1 MTTTNTIKLVGIN
14 AIPITV
20 ESKISNGIGIHIVGL
35 ADEAVKESLLRTV
48 TALMATGYHIT
59 GKKVIINLAPADLN
73 KNGSGYDL
81 PIAISLLAEQG
92 DLQVSDLDQWLIL
105 GELGLDGSIRSVPGS
120 LQAAMTAIENGYKCI
135 IPFADAEEVSAF
147 VGDASVYAPAT
158 LAEAVKVIMDQS
170 SLPTIAE
177 MEFKEHKANNNS
189 VWDSIIGHEGA
200 KRALEIAAAGG
211 HHVFIMG
218 VPGSGKAS
226 LAKALTEI
234 LPPMT
239 KEEAL
244 VNAAIYSASGRGYNA
259 YYGAYR
265 RPYRSPHASCS
276 IAALLGGGSSTQIF
290 PGEVSL
296 ANNGVLI
303 LDEFCEIPKAKLEA
317 LRIPME
323 DKKVVIS
330 RLKGKVEFPAD
341 FQLVASGNPCPCGYY
356 GEGDRCTCTP
366 GQRAAYLSRISG
378 PVFDSIAI
386 EVWVHPVPD
395 TVIERNAVTYDSA
408 ATVAKRVVA
417 AREIQKKRFENES
430 FKVNDQMTAKDLE
443 RYAKLDE
450 DCKDLMEKLINRLGL
465 SARSYSRI
473 LKVARTI
480 ADLDG
485 SDNIRTQHLAEAAC
499 YRFLD
504 RMSNQIKTGEI
515 WTR

>member
-1 MTTTNTIKLVGIN
+1 MITTNTIKLIGID
-14 AIPITV
+14 AIPVTV
-20 ESKISNGIGIHIVGL
+20 ECQISNGIGIHLVGL

-59 GKKVIINLAPADLN
+59 GKRIIINLAPADLN
-73 KNGSGYDL
+73 KSGSGYDL
-81 PIAISLLAEQG
+81 PIAISILAEQG
-92 DLQVSDLDQWLIL
+92 DLQVSGLDQWLIL
-105 GELGLDGSIRSVPGS
+105 GELALDGSIRSVPGS
-120 LQAAMTAIENGYKCI
+120 LQAAMTAVKNGYKCI
-135 IPFADAEEVSAF
+135 VPFADAEEVSAF
-147 VGDASVYAPAT
+147 VEDAPIYAPAT

-177 MEFKEHKANNNS
+177 MKFKENKATDNS
-189 VWDSIIGHEGA
+189 VWDSIIGQESA

-211 HHVFIMG
+211 HHVLIMG

-226 LAKALTEI
+226 LAKAFAEI
-234 LPPMT
+234 LPPIT
-239 KEEAL
+239 REEAL
-244 VNAAIYSASGRGYNA
+244 MNAAIYSASGRSYNA

-265 RPYRSPHASCS
+265 RPYRAPHVSCS
-276 IAALLGGGSSTQIF
+276 LAALLGGGSSTQIL

-303 LDEFCEIPKAKLEA
+303 LDDFCDIPKAKLDA
-317 LRIPME
+317 LRGPME

-341 FQLVASGNPCPCGYY
+341 FQLVATSNPCPCGYY

-378 PVFDSIAI
+378 PVCDSIAVQI
-386 EVWVHPVPD
+386 WVHPVPD
-395 TVIERNAVTYDSA
+395 TVIEKNAVTYDNA

-417 AREIQKKRFENES
+417 AREVQKKRFENET

-443 RYAKLDE
+443 RYANLDE
-450 DCKDLMEKLINRLGL
+450 DCKDLMERLINRLGL

-485 SDNIRTQHLAEAAC
+485 SDNIRVHHLAEAAS

-504 RMSNQIKTGEI
+504 RMSNQTETERT
-515 WTR
+515 WMR